1 MGVGYIYEQLPSLQ
15 STCSQPSSFLGKSA
29 DKQWLRESVGAF
41 SKLYRLLLLFSYI
54 AAYSGSFCSVGA
66 GSLDPASLAVKGAS
80 RVQQE
85 RFCPLAFCLSTW
97 NLSVL
102 RPPADP
108 HSPSFCDWPPLISR
122 WRIHTGEPLTP
133 TQCGTFVKPGVLS
146 SNSAT
151 CSL

>member
-1 MGVGYIYEQLPSLQ
+1 MGVGYIYVQLPSLQ
-15 STCSQPSSFLGKSA
+15 STRSQPSSFLGNPA
-29 DKQWLRESVGAF
+29 DKQWLRESIGAF
-41 SKLYRLLLLFSYI
+41 SKLDWLLLLFSYI

-108 HSPSFCDWPPLISR
+108 HSPSFCDWPPFISR
-122 WRIHTGEPLTP
+122 WASTPGSPYPL
-133 TQCGTFVKPGVLS
+133 LS
-146 SNSAT
+146 VAPSF
-151 CSL
+151 